1 MSEST
6 NMWRKFDE
14 KMKSILEQA
23 NEMNDVVNNR
33 LQPLPDRVS
42 KVQEL
47 IAELLKKS
55 VATKNEALAKDV
67 TAKSEKLDELL
78 KKITDTKTVTNTQ
91 LETLNENLTALEA
104 YANKN
109 ENDNNETPA
118 APAPEPTP
126 EPAPK
131 PSEEIQKKE
140 ITPSTVQ
147 DELTSTTALTQG
159 GYYSFKKYSQKK
171 KSKKFKKHYMWT
183 KKGKRYMVKSHKQHL
198 KGVKLGHT
206 HKKPKKSRRRTRK

>member
-6 NMWRKFDE
+6 NMWEKFDD
-14 KMKSILEQA
+14 KMREILQQA
-23 NEMNDVVNNR
+23 NEMNDAVNNR
-33 LQPLPDRVS
+33 LQPLPERVS

-55 VATKNEALAKDV
+55 VATKNAALAEDV
-67 TAKSEKLDELL
+67 TKKSEKLDELL

-91 LETLNENLTALEA
+91 LDNLENNLKALEA
-104 YANKN
+104 YAKKN

-118 APAPEPTP
+118 AP
-126 EPAPK
+126 EPAPEK
-131 PSEEIQKKE
+131 PSEDMQTKE
-140 ITPSTVQ
+140 APPQSSDAPPQSSV
-147 DELTSTTALTQG
+147 APMAG